1 MGKRSSWDWGDV
13 DDVFYPLGGRE
24 RRWLADRLSWNSMKI
39 CSFLPS
45 ATEILF
51 ALGMG
56 DEVVGVTFEC
66 DDPAEAAGK
75 AVVVHS
81 AMQSGLTP
89 REIDDVVRATAAAG
103 GSLYFV
109 DWELLETLSPDL
121 IVAQDLCRVCAI
133 STPSLARELSQLAA
147 PPRVVS
153 LSPHSLSDVLGDIET
168 VGEAVGRHD
177 AARRLTAALRARVR
191 RVRENAL
198 AAGRPKPRVLCVEW
212 LDPLYQGGHWIPEMV
227 ALAGGEA
234 VLARA
239 GEKSVRIAWE
249 QVVAVDPEVI
259 VLMPCGF
266 HLEETVAQFR
276 AMALPPEWATLSAV
290 RSGEVY
296 AVDGTSYFSRPGP
309 RLIDGLE
316 ILAAILGGEGFE
328 ELPARSVAKI

>member
-1 MGKRSSWDWGDV
+1 
-13 DDVFYPLGGRE
+13 
-24 RRWLADRLSWNSMKI
+24 MKI

-51 ALGMG
+51 ALGMAE
-56 DEVVGVTFEC
+56 DVVGVTFEC
-66 DDPAEAAGK
+66 DYPEAATGK

-89 REIDDVVRATAAAG
+89 REIDEVVRETAAAG

-109 DWELLETLSPDL
+109 DWALLEELAPDL

-133 STPSLARELSQLAA
+133 STPSLAREISQLAA

-153 LSPHSLSDVLGDIET
+153 LTPHSLTDVLGDIES
-168 VGEAVGRHD
+168 VGEVVGHHD
-177 AARRLTAALRARVR
+177 AARRLTAGLRARVR
-191 RVRENAL
+191 RVQERAQ
-198 AAGRPKPRVLCVEW
+198 ARGGGRARVLCVEW

-234 VLARA
+234 VLATA

-249 QVVAVDPEVI
+249 DVVRADPEVI

-276 AMALPPEWATLSAV
+276 AMALPAEWETLAAV

-296 AVDGTSYFSRPGP
+296 AVDGTAYFSRPGP
-309 RLIDGLE
+309 RLIEGLE
-316 ILAAILGGEGFE
+316 ILDAILGGGDFEG
-328 ELPARSVAKI
+328 LPEQSVVKM

>member
-1 MGKRSSWDWGDV
+1 
-13 DDVFYPLGGRE
+13 
-24 RRWLADRLSWNSMKI
+24 MKI

-51 ALGMG
+51 ALGVG
-56 DEVVGVTFEC
+56 ADVVGVTFEC
-66 DDPAEAAGK
+66 DYPAAAAGK

-89 REIDDVVRATAAAG
+89 REIDEVVRETAAAG

-109 DWELLETLSPDL
+109 DWALLEELAPEL

-133 STPSLARELSQLAA
+133 STPSLAREISQLAA

-153 LSPHSLSDVLGDIET
+153 LTPHSLTDVLGDIET

-177 AARRLTAALRARVR
+177 AARRLTEGLRARVR
-191 RVRENAL
+191 RVQERVQAR
-198 AAGRPKPRVLCVEW
+198 GRSRARVLCVEW

-234 VLARA
+234 VLATA

-249 QVVAVDPEVI
+249 DVVRADPEMI

-276 AMALPPEWATLSAV
+276 ALALPAEWEKLAAV
-290 RSGEVY
+290 RRGEVY
-296 AVDGTSYFSRPGP
+296 AVDGTAYFSRPGP
-309 RLIDGLE
+309 RLIEGLE
-316 ILAAILGGEGFE
+316 ILDAILGGGDFEG
-328 ELPARSVAKI
+328 LPQQSVVKISAA

>member
-1 MGKRSSWDWGDV
+1 
-13 DDVFYPLGGRE
+13 
-24 RRWLADRLSWNSMKI
+24 MKI

-56 DEVVGVTFEC
+56 EDVVGVTFEC
-66 DDPAEAAGK
+66 DYPAAVAGR

-89 REIDDVVRATAAAG
+89 REIDEVVRETAAAG

-109 DWELLETLSPDL
+109 DWGLLEELAPDL

-133 STPSLARELSQLAA
+133 STPSLAREISQLAV

-153 LSPHSLSDVLGDIET
+153 LTPHSLTDVLGDIET

-177 AARRLTAALRARVR
+177 AARRLTEGLRARVR
-191 RVRENAL
+191 RVQERAQ
-198 AAGRPKPRVLCVEW
+198 ARGRGRARVLCVEW

-234 VLARA
+234 VLATA

-249 QVVAVDPEVI
+249 DVVRADPEVI

-266 HLEETVAQFR
+266 HLEETVEQFR
-276 AMALPPEWATLSAV
+276 AMTLPPEWERLAAV

-296 AVDGTSYFSRPGP
+296 AVDGTAYFSRPGP
-309 RLIDGLE
+309 RLIEGLE
-316 ILAAILGGEGFE
+316 ILDAILGGGDFEG
-328 ELPARSVAKI
+328 LPEQSVVKISAA

>member
-1 MGKRSSWDWGDV
+1 
-13 DDVFYPLGGRE
+13 
-24 RRWLADRLSWNSMKI
+24 MKI

-66 DDPAEAAGK
+66 DYPGEAAGR

-109 DWELLETLSPDL
+109 DWDLLQRVSPDL

-133 STPSLARELSQLAA
+133 STPSLARDLSQLAE

-168 VGEAVGRHD
+168 VGEAVGRQD
-177 AARRLTAALRARVR
+177 VARSLTAALRTRVG
-191 RVRENAL
+191 RVQEHAL
-198 AAGRPKPRVLCVEW
+198 AAGRPRPRVLCVEW

-234 VLARA
+234 VLATA

-276 AMALPPEWATLSAV
+276 AMALPPEWEKLSAV

-296 AVDGTSYFSRPGP
+296 AVDGSAYFSRPGP

-316 ILAAILGGEGFE
+316 ILAAIFGGEGFE
-328 ELPARSVAKI
+328 ELPAESVAKL

>member
-1 MGKRSSWDWGDV
+1 
-13 DDVFYPLGGRE
+13 
-24 RRWLADRLSWNSMKI
+24 MKI

-51 ALGMG
+51 ALGLG
-56 DEVVGVTFEC
+56 EDVVGVTFEC
-66 DDPAEAAGK
+66 DYPAAAAGK

-89 REIDDVVRATAAAG
+89 REIDEVVRETAFAG

-109 DWELLETLSPDL
+109 DWTLLEELSPDL

-133 STPSLARELSQLAA
+133 STPSLAREISQLAV

-153 LSPHSLSDVLGDIET
+153 LTPHSLTDVLGDIET

-177 AARRLTAALRARVR
+177 AARGLTEGLRARVR
-191 RVRENAL
+191 RVQERAQ
-198 AAGRPKPRVLCVEW
+198 ARGRGRARVVCVEW

-234 VLARA
+234 VLAAA

-249 QVVAVDPEVI
+249 DVVRADPEVI

-276 AMALPPEWATLSAV
+276 AMALPAEWETLAAV

-296 AVDGTSYFSRPGP
+296 AVDGTAYFSRPGP
-309 RLIDGLE
+309 RLIEGLE
-316 ILAAILGGEGFE
+316 ILDAILGDGDFEG
-328 ELPARSVAKI
+328 LPGQSVVKLSAA

>member
-1 MGKRSSWDWGDV
+1 
-13 DDVFYPLGGRE
+13 
-24 RRWLADRLSWNSMKI
+24 MKI

-51 ALGMG
+51 ALGVG
-56 DEVVGVTFEC
+56 ADVVGVTFEC
-66 DDPAEAAGK
+66 DYPAAAAGK

-81 AMQSGLTP
+81 AMRSGLTP
-89 REIDDVVRATAAAG
+89 REIDEVVRETAAAG

-109 DWELLETLSPDL
+109 DWELLEELAPEL

-133 STPSLARELSQLAA
+133 STPSLAREISQLAA

-153 LSPHSLSDVLGDIET
+153 LTPHSLTDVLGDIET
-168 VGEAVGRHD
+168 VGEAVDRHE
-177 AARRLTAALRARVR
+177 AARRLTEGLRARVR
-191 RVRENAL
+191 RVQERVQAR
-198 AAGRPKPRVLCVEW
+198 GRSRARVLCVEW

-234 VLARA
+234 VLTTA

-249 QVVAVDPEVI
+249 DVVRADPEMI

-276 AMALPPEWATLSAV
+276 ALALPAEWEKLAAV
-290 RSGEVY
+290 RRGEVY
-296 AVDGTSYFSRPGP
+296 AVDGTAYFSRPGP
-309 RLIDGLE
+309 RLIEGLE
-316 ILAAILGGEGFE
+316 ILDAILGGGDFEG
-328 ELPARSVAKI
+328 LPQQSVVKISAA

>member
-1 MGKRSSWDWGDV
+1 
-13 DDVFYPLGGRE
+13 
-24 RRWLADRLSWNSMKI
+24 MKI

-56 DEVVGVTFEC
+56 EDVVGVTFEC
-66 DDPAEAAGK
+66 DYPAAAAGK
-75 AVVVHS
+75 AVVVRS

-89 REIDDVVRATAAAG
+89 REIDEVVRETAAAG

-109 DWELLETLSPDL
+109 DWALLEELSPDL

-133 STPSLARELSQLAA
+133 STPSLARDLSQLAM
-147 PPRVVS
+147 PPWVIT
-153 LSPHSLSDVLGDIET
+153 LSPHSLADVLGDIET
-168 VGEAVGRHD
+168 VGEVVGRQD
-177 AARRLTAALRARVR
+177 EARRLAMALRARMR
-191 RVRENAL
+191 RVREKVQ
-198 AAGRPKPRVLCVEW
+198 AANRRRARVLCVEW

-234 VLARA
+234 VLATA

-249 QVVAVDPEVI
+249 QVAAVDPEVI

-276 AMALPPEWATLSAV
+276 AMELPPEWERLSAV

-296 AVDGTSYFSRPGP
+296 AVDGTAYFSRPGP
-309 RLIDGLE
+309 RLMDGLE

-328 ELPARSVAKI
+328 GLPRQSVVKVSVR

>member
-1 MGKRSSWDWGDV
+1 
-13 DDVFYPLGGRE
+13 
-24 RRWLADRLSWNSMKI
+24 MKI

-66 DDPAEAAGK
+66 DYPAEAAAK

-89 REIDDVVRATAAAG
+89 REIDDAVRETAAAG
-103 GSLYFV
+103 ESLYFV

-121 IVAQDLCRVCAI
+121 IVSQDLCRVCAI
-133 STPSLARELSQLAA
+133 STPSLARDLGQLVK

-177 AARRLTAALRARVR
+177 MALSLTAALRERIMLVQGK
-191 RVRENAL
+191 VL
-198 AAGRPKPRVLCVEW
+198 AATRPTPRVLCVEW

-239 GEKSVRIAWE
+239 GEKSVRIAWK
-249 QVVAVDPEVI
+249 QVVAADPEVI

-276 AMALPPEWATLSAV
+276 AMVLPPEWETLSAV
-290 RSGEVY
+290 RGGEVY
-296 AVDGTSYFSRPGP
+296 AVDGTAYFSRPGP

-328 ELPARSVAKI
+328 ALPAHSVAKI

>member
-1 MGKRSSWDWGDV
+1 
-13 DDVFYPLGGRE
+13 
-24 RRWLADRLSWNSMKI
+24 MKI

-66 DDPAEAAGK
+66 DYPADAAGK

-89 REIDDVVRATAAAG
+89 REIDDVVRETAAAG

-109 DWELLETLSPDL
+109 DWAMLEALSPDL

-133 STPSLARELSQLAA
+133 STPSLAREISQLAV
-147 PPRVVS
+147 PPRVIS
-153 LSPHSLSDVLGDIET
+153 LSPHSLGDVLGDIET
-168 VGEAVGRHD
+168 VGEAVGRCD
-177 AARRLTAALRARVR
+177 AARRLTEALRARVR
-191 RVRENAL
+191 RVQEQAQAR
-198 AAGRPKPRVLCVEW
+198 GRRRARVLCVEW
-212 LDPLYQGGHWIPEMV
+212 LEPLYQGGHWIPEMV

-234 VLARA
+234 VLATA
-239 GEKSVRIAWE
+239 GEKSVRIGWE
-249 QVVAVDPEVI
+249 QVAAADPEVI

-266 HLEETVAQFR
+266 DLEQTVAQFG
-276 AMALPPEWATLSAV
+276 AMTLPPEWETLSAV

-296 AVDGTSYFSRPGP
+296 AVNGTAYFSRPGP

-316 ILAAILGGEGFE
+316 ILDAILGSEDFE
-328 ELPARSVAKI
+328 KLPARSVVRVEALFPKM